1 MCRYVKYTNT
11 TSQLM
16 YVAQEHSIYGS
27 SRVGVDNRKDTL
39 YMSAVYTTNWGG
51 ANTSRRALGL
61 KSFELSN
68 HLGNVLVTVSDKP
81 IYKVSSG
88 SIYFNPEITSI
99 SDYYPFG
106 APIAGRSAAFG
117 GEYRFGFNGKELDE
131 ESETQDYGMRIYDCR
146 LGRFLSVDPK
156 AAYAPGWSPYRA
168 FYCNPI
174 RYTDP
179 DGQWEWDAKGNL
191 VAQKGDNSYSMAKF
205 LGTNQ
210 SNAMQMLNRGGV
222 TANAKGVL
230 NLKEGQSFAQSSL
243 WVGTKSA
250 SGPVVKNSVVATA
263 HYYLGNGAAADVGDQ
278 STRELLS
285 SSEFINEH
293 NKITSEVV
301 VSNSSFSVDMELST
315 FHIGSTNVDYSISGN
330 GKSSSVTYTMFTRD
344 GFWDPDFVDEKID
357 KLVRDNIGWSP
368 FGTMNIPDGKGP
380 NLERGG
386 TVYDYKTRKR
396 TFFFKPVQFTPIGPD
411 QLPWNTKE
419 EQK

>member
-1 MCRYVKYTNT
+1 
-11 TSQLM
+11 M

-27 SRVGVDNRKDTL
+27 SRVGVDGRKDTL
-39 YMSAVYTTNWGG
+39 YMGAVYTPTWGG

-88 SIYFNPEITSI
+88 SVYFNPEITSA

-106 APIAGRSAAFG
+106 APINGRSFSST
-117 GEYRFGFNGKELDE
+117 EYRFGFNGKEGDN
-131 ESETQDYGMRIYDCR
+131 ESETQDYGMRIYNRR

-230 NLKEGQSFAQSSL
+230 NLKEGHSFAQSSL

-250 SGPVVKNSVVATA
+250 SGPVVKNSAEATA

-278 STRELLS
+278 STRELLGS
-285 SSEFINEH
+285 SKFRALH
-293 NKITSEVV
+293 TKITSEQVQAKG
-301 VSNSSFSVDMELST
+301 NFSVNMVGST
-315 FHIGSTNVDYSISGN
+315 FHIGNTYVDYSVSGN
-330 GKSSSVTYTMFTRD
+330 GKSSSVTYKLFAKD
-344 GFWDPDFVDEKID
+344 GFWDPDFVDENID
-357 KLVRDNIGWSP
+357 EFVRDKIGYSP
-368 FGTMNIPDGKGP
+368 FGKSLIPDQKGP

-386 TVYDYKTRKR
+386 TPYDYKTRER
-396 TFFFKPVQFTPIGPD
+396 IFFFKPVQVTPIGPD
-411 QLPWNTKE
+411 QLPWNIDTEK
-419 EQK
+419 K